1 MKSLGASLALV
12 LAIGLLAAGGVWA
25 LNLERTSEI
34 PALIG
39 CLMGTLFGLSALTVK
54 ARAHV
59 PVGGAGVKNLL
70 AQQGLTFGFRLAALL
85 VGALAMSR
93 RGFEP
98 SAYLVAFMVC
108 YLLQLGV
115 ETRMVLARN
124 MEK

>member
-12 LAIGLLAAGGVWA
+12 LAIGLLAAFGVWA
-25 LNLERTSEI
+25 LDLERASEI

-39 CLMGTLFGLSALTVK
+39 CLMGTLFGLSAVTVK
-54 ARAHV
+54 ARAYV
-59 PVGGAGVKNLL
+59 SVGAGVTHLL

-115 ETRMVLARN
+115 ETRMVLTRN
-124 MEK
+124 TEK